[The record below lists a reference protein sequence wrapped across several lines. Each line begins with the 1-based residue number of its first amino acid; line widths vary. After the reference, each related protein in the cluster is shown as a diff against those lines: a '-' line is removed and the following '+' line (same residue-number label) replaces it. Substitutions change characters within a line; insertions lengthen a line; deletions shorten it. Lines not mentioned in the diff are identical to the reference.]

1 MTETMLTNNM
11 LQQTARQLLSRLRTS
26 GRHVVT
32 GSSLSSPRAV
42 GDAVQDFLGNN
53 LPECFPEGVI
63 GRFESG
69 FERRSMEDLAF
80 YDRQGNYYAVDV
92 KTHNRDTNFNMP
104 NLISI
109 QRLAKFYENDTN
121 HFLIFMVEYRTT
133 ENGVDYTDCHFVPI
147 ENFSWK
153 CLTIGAL
160 GWGQIQIADSNRLLI
175 DYAQSRRDWM
185 LQLCD
190 TVQAF
195 YEAEIGKIN
204 TRSTWFGEVRRRWES
219 HP

>member
-1 MTETMLTNNM
+1 MTEPMTINEL
-11 LQQTARQLLSRLRTS
+11 LRQTSQRLLSRLREN

-42 GDAVQDFLGNN
+42 GDAVQDFLGAS
-53 LPECFPEGVI
+53 LPECFPDGVI
-63 GRFESG
+63 DRVESG
-69 FERRSMEDLAF
+69 FERRSMADIAF
-80 YDRQGNYYAVDV
+80 YDRQGNYYVVDV
-92 KTHNRDTNFNMP
+92 KTHNRNTHFNMP

-121 HFLIFMVEYRTT
+121 HFLILMVEYETS
-133 ENGVDYTDCHFVPI
+133 EAGVHYTDCHFVPI
-147 ENFSWK
+147 EHFSWK

-160 GWGQIQIADSNRLLI
+160 GWGQIQIANSNLLI
-175 DYAQSRRDWM
+175 TDLSQNRRDWM

-190 TVQAF
+190 TVKAF

-204 TRSTWFGEVRRRWES
+204 IRSTWFGEVRRRWEL